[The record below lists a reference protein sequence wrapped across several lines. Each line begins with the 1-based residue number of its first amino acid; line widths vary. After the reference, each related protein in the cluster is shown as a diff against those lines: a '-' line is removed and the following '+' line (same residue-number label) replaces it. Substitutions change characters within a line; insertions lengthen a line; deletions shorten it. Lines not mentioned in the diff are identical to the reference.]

1 MGVFDLKGEVFHCL
15 LHVGFT
21 SSLRSLISPFFPG
34 QEIMLERVKL
44 LRTRNTASRQFTIPR
59 EVREK
64 YGIKPLD
71 EIEVIGINPVSP

>member
-1 MGVFDLKGEVFHCL
+1 MVKALNIENATYASITIEYF
-15 LHVGFT
+15 
-21 SSLRSLISPFFPG
+21 G
-34 QEIMLERVKL
+34 QKIMLERVKL

-71 EIEVIGINPVSP
+71 EIKIESIIPIE